1 MAMDYHSLE
10 LGDSVGELAFGLNLD
25 RNTLPLKDGND
36 GKGQDKNKSM
46 CVTWE
51 SQGIERNAEH
61 FNGWGVSMLVA
72 TMMVGWKLKL
82 DFLESSS
89 LSISTGYSG
98 I

>member
-46 CVTWE
+46 CVT
-51 SQGIERNAEH
+51 
-61 FNGWGVSMLVA
+61 
-72 TMMVGWKLKL
+72 
-82 DFLESSS
+82 
-89 LSISTGYSG
+89 
-98 I
+98 